1 MLYGC
6 FRHAFPRL
14 HGCLT
19 DALLPLRAHVRT
31 DLHADAS
38 LLLYRSLLRLPV
50 CCKLEPWLILRVR
63 KESST
68 KKVATGGLFSRPQL
82 KCVVKAGTRAKS
94 VGVRGPGPGRLAH
107 DCNRRAD
114 PVSEKGGEIL
124 GNVGGRVWYGAMEYT
139 SSVCVFVRERKIIKV
154 CVYQSWLIPEKPYL

>member
-6 FRHAFPRL
+6 FRHAFLRL

-19 DALLPLRAHVRT
+19 DALLPLRTHAHT

-38 LLLYRSLLRLPV
+38 LLLYRSLLRLPL

-68 KKVATGGLFSRPQL
+68 KKVATGGLLSRSHIL
-82 KCVVKAGTRAKS
+82 LECVAKAGTRAKS

-107 DCNRRAD
+107 DCNRRDD

-124 GNVGGRVWYGAMEYT
+124 GGVGGRVWYGTMAYT
-139 SSVCVFVRERKIIKV
+139 RSVCV
-154 CVYQSWLIPEKPYL
+154 